1 MSLYID
7 VKNFTDRAMVA
18 LTTLLVIATMTSSI
32 QMVILII
39 VAAVFLAYTVKL

>member
-32 QMVILII
+32 QMVII